1 MLEFATCEKEL
12 EHTDFVA
19 FVCQL
24 DGGLKHVVQFEF
36 SVGIERVLL
45 RRRTAGVLGTVV
57 AMCPRRRCCFVNV
70 SQVARFGAL
79 DDPSTARVFRD
90 SLRWRSIIVCPPSPE
105 AAGSQTPSAKAAGDS
120 CIDGVSAFGKYF
132 GSGVRRSVVCGCDHP
147 LFGDGDSLG
156 PEKSAVSKVEEVGID
171 LFASN
176 SFHGLIESILG
187 QEFGE

>member
-1 MLEFATCEKEL
+1 M
-12 EHTDFVA
+12 
-19 FVCQL
+19 
-24 DGGLKHVVQFEF
+24 
-36 SVGIERVLL
+36 
-45 RRRTAGVLGTVV
+45 
-57 AMCPRRRCCFVNV
+57 NV

-105 AAGSQTPSAKAAGDS
+105 AAGSQTPSAKAAATAAS
-120 CIDGVSAFGKYF
+120 MAFPPLASISAP
-132 GSGVRRSVVCGCDHP
+132 GVRRSVVCGCDHP